1 MNKDL
6 QKYLENVIMPKNDLN
21 DVAHNREHVNYVRR
35 RSKKFASN
43 IEGLNLDMVDTIAV
57 YHDVG
62 HSIDAKNHEMVS
74 AIILASDK
82 NLRDYFNEKEIVV
95 MAQAVEDHRASKNNE
110 PRSIYGRIVSSAD
123 RNTSVDQL
131 LRRTY
136 AYRLKHMPNASVDE
150 IIMESWK
157 HAVNKFG
164 REGYAIEKMYFLDD
178 EYEQFLKEVQEL
190 TDNPIEFRKRYISV
204 NEINLGRLRKK

>member
-21 DVAHNREHVNYVRR
+21 DAAHNREHVNYVRR

-74 AIILASDK
+74 AIILASDE
-82 NLRDYFNEKEIVV
+82 NLRDYFNEKEIVM
-95 MAQAVEDHRASKNNE
+95 MAQAEV
-110 PRSIYGRIVSSAD
+110 RIMSLEVCMDALFHL
-123 RNTSVDQL
+123 QIEI
-131 LRRTY
+131 
-136 AYRLKHMPNASVDE
+136 RL
-150 IIMESWK
+150 W
-157 HAVNKFG
+157 
-164 REGYAIEKMYFLDD
+164 
-178 EYEQFLKEVQEL
+178 
-190 TDNPIEFRKRYISV
+190 
-204 NEINLGRLRKK
+204 INF